1 MFLHSWILFL
11 GGETNKVM
19 NASDKYYDDS
29 VRVYWNSYR
38 EGCSRKET
46 LGLRSKCWEE
56 CLAKSWRRSGRHKEC
71 RRLKAATMLA
81 YQRNRKRARWPE
93 DTVGGCGQI
102 MEVGILRAIE
112 KSQVSFE
119 RK

>member
-56 CLAKSWRRSGRHKEC
+56 CLAKSWRRSGRLMQKTEGSNHAGISEKQKESQMA
-71 RRLKAATMLA
+71 RRYSGRL
-81 YQRNRKRARWPE
+81 WP
-93 DTVGGCGQI
+93 DQGGWYFKGD
-102 MEVGILRAIE
+102 
-112 KSQVSFE
+112 
-119 RK
+119 